1 MLNEKYLLIK
11 PYIFS
16 DGINAYLVA
25 FFFGVKIV
33 SVSACAA
40 IPEPGAASILHV
52 KSPSDHKVPLWS
64 PVLLQPADIRGR
76 HRQVLVLAP
85 IKVISLSCGVAIRA
99 AAKQAGCTATAFEVN
114 SRGWCSSVGTTSV
127 LPVFAGAALL
137 TRAPG
142 NGDTIGAA
150 AILVS
155 VTGAALHVWPG
166 GGGELV
172 RAATILCGHTAASLK
187 VWAPGSGRVV
197 RAAAE
202 LCVLAAAT
210 LGVRSLGW
218 GDVVRAAAKLS
229 VEAAALLVGAVG
241 WVHQV
246 ITAAPLG
253 IFAGSRIVTALE
265 VETLG
270 PGHTIRAAAIL
281 CEGAV
286 LVDLPI
292 LVGAALKLGA
302 SSRILEGRTAA
313 KLCLFTRVAEEHF
326 IWTSEA
332 ALLLGS
338 L

>member
-1 MLNEKYLLIK
+1 MIK
-11 PYIFS
+11 LYIFS

-52 KSPSDHKVPLWS
+52 KSPSDNKVPLWP
-64 PVLLQPADIRGR
+64 PVLLQPTDIGGR

-85 IKVISLSCGVAIRA
+85 IKVIPLGCGVAVRT
-99 AAKQAGCTATAFEVN
+99 AAKQAGCTPTAFKVN
-114 SRGWCSSVGTTSV
+114 SRRWCSSVGTTSV
-127 LPVFAGAALL
+127 LPVFAGASLL
-137 TRAPG
+137 SRAPG
-142 NGDTIGAA
+142 NADTIGAA
-150 AILVS
+150 AILVC
-155 VTGAALHVWPG
+155 VTGAALHVRSR

-172 RAATILCGHTAASLK
+172 GAATILCGHTAASLE
-187 VWAPGSGRVV
+187 VWAPGSCRVV

-202 LCVLAAAT
+202 LCVLAAAA
-210 LGVRSLGW
+210 LGVRSLGR
-218 GDVVRAAAKLS
+218 GDVIRAAAKLS
-229 VEAAALLVGAVG
+229 VEAASLLVRAVG

-253 IFAGSRIVTALE
+253 IFAGSRVVTALE

-270 PGHTIRAAAIL
+270 PGHAIRAAAIL

-292 LVGAALKLGA
+292 LVGAALKLWA
-302 SSRILEGRTAA
+302 SSGILEVRTAA

-326 IWTSEA
+326 VWTSEA
-332 ALLLGS
+332 SLLFGS